1 MTANEAIAIVDKL
14 RPNQIE
20 TEIKIAWI
28 KQIEKTIYNEIYIT
42 HDNGEIPFTD
52 FDSETFA
59 DDKLFVSA
67 PYDEIYMQY
76 LCVKIDYYNA
86 EYERYNNDTATFT
99 ALYNSYAT
107 HYNREHMPA
116 TAELKY

>member
-1 MTANEAIAIVDKL
+1 M
-14 RPNQIE
+14 
-20 TEIKIAWI
+20 
-28 KQIEKTIYNEIYIT
+28 
-42 HDNGEIPFTD
+42 
-52 FDSETFA
+52 
-59 DDKLFVSA
+59 LFRS

-107 HYNREHMPA
+107 HYNRERMPA

>member
-20 TEIKIAWI
+20 KDIKIAWI

-59 DDKLFVSA
+59 DDKLFA
-67 PYDEIYMQY
+67 DIPYDKLYTDY
-76 LCVKIDYYNA
+76 LCAMIDYSNA
-86 EYERYNNDTATFT
+86 EYERYNNDLSSFT
-99 ALYNSYAT
+99 SKYGDFEDF
-107 HYNREHMPA
+107 YNRQHMPV
-116 TAELKY
+116 TKKLIY

>member
-52 FDSETFA
+52 LDSETFA
-59 DDKLFVSA
+59 DDKLFA
-67 PYDEIYMQY
+67 DIPYDKLYTDY
-76 LCVKIDYYNA
+76 LCAMIDNSNA
-86 EYERYNNDTATFT
+86 EYERYNNDLSAFSSK
-99 ALYNSYAT
+99 YSDFEDF
-107 HYNREHMPA
+107 YNRQHMPVS
-116 TAELKY
+116 TNLTY

>member
-1 MTANEAIAIVDKL
+1 MTK
-14 RPNQIE
+14 
-20 TEIKIAWI
+20 
-28 KQIEKTIYNEIYIT
+28 
-42 HDNGEIPFTD
+42 
-52 FDSETFA
+52 
-59 DDKLFVSA
+59 
-67 PYDEIYMQY
+67 IYMQY

-107 HYNREHMPA
+107 HYNREHMPV